1 VGLGEILHSSNRH
14 VKFLLDRKSQIALE
28 YCFRRKEKE
37 PECSVFWVHA
47 ATLARF
53 EETYKR
59 IATECGII
67 SQEEEAQVDATLL
80 IQNWL
85 ESRHEGH
92 WLMVVD
98 NVDDAEV
105 FFKEPMTNGKTVAQC
120 IPRTGNGSLLFT
132 TRSRDIAVDLILPAK
147 PIPVPT
153 LTKSEG
159 AELLRSRLPGD
170 HSEEHIVELLK
181 ELEYIPLAIT
191 QAAAFMFKR
200 RRTIPQYLE
209 LYRKSDSARVRM
221 LSYEFSDHGRQYNSM
236 ESVAKTWSISFE
248 SIRRGN
254 PRSAD
259 LLSLMCYFDRHAI
272 PAALLT
278 SEDED
283 ELDFEDAVAVLCAF
297 CLIECDETGSSFDMH
312 TLVQLATKL
321 WLIDEK
327 KGEEDKWAFEALQS
341 LARNFPAPLHHTTPE
356 YWQLGR
362 DFLPHAQLILAHS
375 FKSKRDEIE
384 LARATL
390 LFSVSR
396 YLHWRG
402 AVMDSKAKN
411 EESLAIRE
419 RILGEKHSD
428 TLRTMGQLAWMYPW
442 ISMEQEGVDLGLRC
456 LMLRREV
463 LGADHPE
470 TIDGL
475 SDLAMAYQQ
484 QNKLQIS
491 EEMQRQAYEASQR
504 VNGPE
509 HLDTL
514 NCLSHLASVLDDMG
528 RYNEA
533 EAALRKVVRIKTR
546 VLGEESSSILSE
558 LHNLA
563 FILQHQDKFE
573 ESEEVY
579 RRTLTL
585 KTKIYGKT
593 HVETLTTLTN
603 LVLLL
608 REQIKFS
615 EIEELSGW
623 FSGEAV
629 MVQEKDNPR
638 LRNVMWTLR
647 RFSIRPPGDEASESS
662 DSGYSDYENDDE
674 LAPIA
679 EEKEFIEES
688 RREESHSHVFSV
700 A

>member
-1 VGLGEILHSSNRH
+1 MSQSN
-14 VKFLLDRKSQIALE
+14 FARKSQIALE

-37 PECSVFWVHA
+37 PHCSVFWVHA

-67 SQEEEAQVDATLL
+67 GQEEEAQVDATLL
-80 IQNWL
+80 VQNWL
-85 ESRHEGH
+85 ESRHEGR

-98 NVDDAEV
+98 NIDYAEV
-105 FFKEPMTNGKTVAQC
+105 FFKEPMTNGKTVSQC
-120 IPRTGNGSLLFT
+120 IPRTGKGSLLFT

-147 PIPVPT
+147 PIPVPM

-159 AELLRSRLPGD
+159 TELLRCRLPGI
-170 HSEEHIVELLK
+170 HAEEYIFDLLE

-191 QAAAFMFKR
+191 QAAAFMSKR
-200 RRTIPQYLE
+200 RRTISQYLD

-236 ESVAKTWSISFE
+236 ESVAKTWIISFE

-278 SEDED
+278 AEDED
-283 ELDFEDAVAVLCAF
+283 ELDFEDAVAVLRAF
-297 CLIECDETGSSFDMH
+297 SLIESDEAGTSFDMH
-312 TLVQLATKL
+312 NLVQLATKL

-327 KGEEDKWAFEALQS
+327 KGEEDKWALEALKS

-356 YWQLGR
+356 YWQRGR
-362 DFLPHAQLILAHS
+362 DFLPHAQLILAHP
-375 FKSKRDEIE
+375 FKAQRNEIE

-402 AVMDSKAKN
+402 AVMESKAKN
-411 EESLAIRE
+411 EESFEIRE
-419 RILGEKHSD
+419 RILGEKHPD
-428 TLRTMGQLAWMYPW
+428 TLRTMGQLAWIYPW
-442 ISMEQEGVDLGLRC
+442 IEMEQEGVDLGLRC
-456 LMLRREV
+456 LKLRREV
-463 LGADHPE
+463 LGEDHPD

-484 QNKLQIS
+484 QEKLQMS

-528 RYNEA
+528 RYKEA
-533 EAALRKVVRIKTR
+533 EAALRKVIRIKTR
-546 VLGEESSSILSE
+546 VLGEESSSMLAE

-563 FILQHQDKFE
+563 FILQHQDKFD

-579 RRTLTL
+579 RHALAL

-593 HVETLTTLTN
+593 HVETVTTLAN

-608 REQIKFS
+608 RDRMKFF
-615 EIEELSGW
+615 EIQELSSW
-623 FSGEAV
+623 FAGEEV
-629 MVQEKDNPR
+629 LLQENENPR
-638 LRNVMWTLR
+638 LKIAMRTLR
-647 RFSIRPPGDEASESS
+647 RFSIRPAGDEASESS
-662 DSGYSDYENDDE
+662 DSGYSDDENDEE
-674 LAPIA
+674 LAAIA
-679 EEKEFIEES
+679 EEKEFKETAKGEES
-688 RREESHSHVFSV
+688 NSRIVEVG
-700 A
+700 

>member
-1 VGLGEILHSSNRH
+1 V
-14 VKFLLDRKSQIALE
+14 FRKSQIALE
-28 YCFRRKEKE
+28 YCFRRKERD

-47 ATLARF
+47 ATIARF

-67 SQEEEAQVDATLL
+67 AQEEEAQVDATMLV
-80 IQNWL
+80 QNWL
-85 ESRHEGH
+85 ENRHEGR

-98 NVDDAEV
+98 NIDDTEV
-105 FFKEPMTNGKTVAQC
+105 FFKEPMTNQKTVSQC
-120 IPRTGNGSLLFT
+120 IPRTWKGSLLFT
-132 TRSRDIAVDLILPAK
+132 TRSRDIAIDLILPTQ
-147 PIPVPT
+147 PIPVPV

-159 AELLRSRLPGD
+159 AELLRSRLPGN
-170 HSEEHIVELLK
+170 HSEEHIIELLE

-191 QAAAFMFKR
+191 QAAAFMSKR
-200 RRTIPQYLE
+200 RRTIPQYLD

-236 ESVAKTWSISFE
+236 ESVAKTWTISFE

-259 LLSLMCYFDRHAI
+259 LLSLMCYFDRHAV

-278 SEDED
+278 GEDED

-297 CLIECDETGSSFDMH
+297 SLIESDEAGTSFDMH
-312 TLVQLATKL
+312 NLVQLATKL
-321 WLIDEK
+321 WLIDEN
-327 KGEEDKWAFEALQS
+327 KGEEDKWAFEALKS

-362 DFLPHAQLILAHS
+362 DFLPHAQLILAHP
-375 FKSKRDEIE
+375 FKTQEDQIE

-402 AVMDSKAKN
+402 AVMDAKVKN
-411 EESLAIRE
+411 EESLSIRE
-419 RILGEKHSD
+419 RILGEKHTD
-428 TLRTMGQLAWMYPW
+428 TLRSMGQLAWMYPW
-442 ISMEQEGVDLGLRC
+442 ISMEQEGVNLGQRC
-456 LMLRREV
+456 LELRREV
-463 LGADHPE
+463 LGPEHPE
-470 TIDGL
+470 TLDGL
-475 SDLAMAYQQ
+475 SDLAMAYQMQ
-484 QNKLQIS
+484 GSLLIS

-514 NCLSHLASVLDDMG
+514 NCLSHLASVLDDLG
-528 RYNEA
+528 RYKEA
-533 EAALRKVVRIKTR
+533 EAELRKVIRIKSR

-558 LHNLA
+558 MHNLA
-563 FILQHQDKFE
+563 FTLEHQGRHK

-579 RRTLTL
+579 RQVLAL

-593 HVETLTTLTN
+593 HVETVTTLVN

-608 REQIKFS
+608 QDQMKYFDIQ
-615 EIEELSGW
+615 ELSGW
-623 FSGEAV
+623 FSGEAEL
-629 MVQEKDNPR
+629 VQENENPR
-638 LRNVMWTLR
+638 LRQAMRILR
-647 RFSIRPPGDEASESS
+647 SFSFRPPGDAAGESS
-662 DSGYSDYENDDE
+662 DSGYSDDE
-674 LAPIA
+674 GEEKLAAVA
-679 EEKEFIEES
+679 EEKEDLK
-688 RREESHSHVFSV
+688 REEDPNKVLEV

>member
-1 VGLGEILHSSNRH
+1 M
-14 VKFLLDRKSQIALE
+14 
-28 YCFRRKEKE
+28 
-37 PECSVFWVHA
+37 FWVHA

-59 IATECGII
+59 IAIECGII
-67 SQEEEAQVDATLL
+67 GHEEEAQVDATLL
-80 IQNWL
+80 VQNWL
-85 ESRHEGH
+85 ESRHEGR

-98 NVDDAEV
+98 NIDDTEV
-105 FFKEPMTNGKTVAQC
+105 FFKESMTNGKTVSQC
-120 IPRTGNGSLLFT
+120 IPRTGKGSLLFT

-147 PIPVPT
+147 PISVPM

-159 AELLRSRLPGD
+159 TELLRCRLPGN
-170 HSEEHIVELLK
+170 HAEEHIFDLLE

-191 QAAAFMFKR
+191 QAAAFMSKR
-200 RRTIPQYLE
+200 RRTIPQYLD

-236 ESVAKTWSISFE
+236 ESVAKTWIISFE

-259 LLSLMCYFDRHAI
+259 LLSLMCYFDRHSI

-297 CLIECDETGSSFDMH
+297 SLIESDEAGTSFDMH
-312 TLVQLATKL
+312 NLVQLATKL

-356 YWQLGR
+356 YWQRGR
-362 DFLPHAQLILAHS
+362 DFLPHAQLILAHP
-375 FKSKRDEIE
+375 FRVPRDEIE

-402 AVMDSKAKN
+402 AVMDAKAKN
-411 EESLAIRE
+411 EESFKIRE
-419 RILGEKHSD
+419 KILGEKHPD
-428 TLRTMGQLAWMYPW
+428 TLRTMGQLAWIYPW
-442 ISMEQEGVDLGLRC
+442 IDMEQEGVDLGLRC
-456 LMLRREV
+456 LTLRREV
-463 LGADHPE
+463 LGEDHPD

-484 QNKLQIS
+484 QYMLQTS

-528 RYNEA
+528 RYKEA
-533 EAALRKVVRIKTR
+533 ESALRKVIRVKTR
-546 VLGEESSSILSE
+546 VLGEESSSNLAE

-563 FILQHQDKFE
+563 FILQHQDKYD

-579 RRTLTL
+579 RQALAL

-593 HVETLTTLTN
+593 HVETVTTLTN

-608 REQIKFS
+608 QDRMKFF
-615 EIEELSGW
+615 EIRELSSW
-623 FSGEAV
+623 FEGEAV
-629 MVQEKDNPR
+629 LLQENENPR
-638 LRNVMWTLR
+638 LKSAMRTLR
-647 RFSIRPPGDEASESS
+647 RFSIRPAGDGASESS
-662 DSGYSDYENDDE
+662 DSGYSDDEDDAE
-674 LAPIA
+674 LATIP
-679 EEKEFIEES
+679 EEKKFKEAVQGEES
-688 RREESHSHVFSV
+688 QSLIVEVG
-700 A
+700 